1 MGKEEDF
8 INHGLHSDFYGLHP
22 IFFEQGE
29 SLSIQGVGSCGDANG
44 MDQTRSEE
52 GLDFFQITNLI
63 VFMDCGEASTI
74 KSNLFF
80 PILFLRG
87 KSIERGFNKVSDGR
101 GGRESFARSLLIA
114 EETALMATQ
123 IRKKNR
129 DN

>member
-1 MGKEEDF
+1 
-8 INHGLHSDFYGLHP
+8 
-22 IFFEQGE
+22 
-29 SLSIQGVGSCGDANG
+29 

-52 GLDFFQITNLI
+52 RLNFFQITDLMI
-63 VFMDCGEASTI
+63 SMDCGEAPTI

-87 KSIERGFNKVSDGR
+87 KSIEGGFNKVSDGR

-123 IRKKNR
+123 IG
-129 DN
+129 